1 MFIPK
6 TAIRSLSSLLVVAVV
21 AIKSVVGGTSTTNRK
36 LSKKAPPTPPL
47 MTTCPSSMLY
57 YPVPVDNTIGSQ
69 HIFEV
74 FRPPSP
80 LGNQPR
86 LCSQSGISCI
96 GDTVIFS
103 GTLYSDLGLTKKVG
117 KVVGT
122 SKIVTIAE
130 KGTTGAIMTASI
142 LYDTGSDINVAA
154 YNESVRY
161 QDFPVSG
168 GTGLE

>member
-1 MFIPK
+1 MLIPK

-36 LSKKAPPTPPL
+36 LSKKAPPSPPL
-47 MTTCPSSMLY
+47 MTKCPSSMLY
-57 YPVPVDNTIGSQ
+57 YPVPFDNTIGSQ

-103 GTLYSDLGLTKKVG
+103 GTLYSDLGLTKKVV
-117 KVVGT
+117 KW
-122 SKIVTIAE
+122 
-130 KGTTGAIMTASI
+130 
-142 LYDTGSDINVAA
+142 
-154 YNESVRY
+154 
-161 QDFPVSG
+161 SG
-168 GTGLE
+168 RQKL